1 MAGHSKWANIK
12 HRKAAQDAK
21 KAGVFT
27 KLAKDIV
34 LAAKNGSD
42 PEINFRLK
50 LAIDKARAANMPKD
64 NIERSIKKGSG
75 EDKDAASLEEVVYE
89 GYGPGQVAMLIKTVT
104 DNKNRTVSEVKHLL
118 NKNGGKFSE
127 SGGVSW
133 QFDQVGQIIVEPQ
146 EGQDSEELEMKILET
161 SAQDYQGEEG
171 AFRVFTQ
178 PQDLQITQQQLQEQ
192 GLQVTEAE
200 LAFRAKNKVEIS
212 DSEKQAY
219 EKLLEALEE
228 QEDVSE
234 IYDNLA

>member
-1 MAGHSKWANIK
+1 MSGHSKWANIK

-42 PEINFRLK
+42 PETNFRLK

-75 EDKDAASLEEVVYE
+75 EDKDAASLEEIIYE

-133 QFDQVGQIIVEPQ
+133 QFDQVGQIIVESQ
-146 EGQDSEELEMKILET
+146 EGQDPEGLEMKILET
-161 SAQDYQGEEG
+161 SAQDYQQDEE
-171 AFRVFTQ
+171 VFQIYTQ
-178 PQDLQITQQQLQEQ
+178 PQDLQKTQQELEDQ
-192 GLQVTEAE
+192 GLKIAEAQ
-200 LAFRAKNKVEIS
+200 LAFRAKNTVEIS
-212 DSEKQAY
+212 EAEKEAY
-219 EKLLEALEE
+219 ERLLEALEE
-228 QEDVSE
+228 QEDVFE